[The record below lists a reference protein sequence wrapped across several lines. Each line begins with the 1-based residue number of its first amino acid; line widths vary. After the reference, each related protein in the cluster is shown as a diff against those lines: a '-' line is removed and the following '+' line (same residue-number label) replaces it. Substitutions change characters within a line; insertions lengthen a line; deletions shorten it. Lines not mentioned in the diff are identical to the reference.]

1 MRADICCRL
10 FFMAIGSG
18 GSAGTFG
25 AYAGFSF
32 GCSGHLIHHCRC
44 KHGVHAPAALRLGAR
59 GFGLFHGTNI
69 RFLTDRAAG
78 RVNGVHKS

>member
-1 MRADICCRL
+1 MLSA

-25 AYAGFSF
+25 ADAGFAF
-32 GCSGHLIHHCRC
+32 GLIRYEIHYRWREHC
-44 KHGVHAPAALRLGAR
+44 VHAPAAFRLCASS
-59 GFGLFHGTNI
+59 FSFFHGANI
-69 RFLTDRAAG
+69 RFVTDRAAG